1 MLRALTTAK
10 AGYIL
15 IPEMN
20 RIRLLFVGELKAPW
34 AMEACRHY
42 QEALSRYVKC
52 EATILRDARDMKNAS
67 ARAHRE
73 GQSLLAA
80 LGPRD
85 LAVGLDERGTSLTS
99 RALAARMGEWR
110 DDPGRAPCFVIGG
123 PYGFSPDAVARFD
136 ERLSLGPLTLPHE
149 LARVV
154 LLEQLYRAMSILA
167 GHPYH
172 HG

>member
-1 MLRALTTAK
+1 MPRALTTAK
-10 AGYIL
+10 AGYIVVL
-15 IPEMN
+15 PMN
-20 RIRLLFVGELKAPW
+20 RLRLIFVGELKTSW
-34 AMEACRHY
+34 AVEACRHY

-52 EATILRDARDMKNAS
+52 EVSILRDSRDMKDAV
-67 ARAHRE
+67 ARTHRE
-73 GQSLLAA
+73 GQALLAA
-80 LGPRD
+80 FGPRD
-85 LAVGLDERGTSLTS
+85 RVVGLDERGASYTS
-99 RALAARMGEWR
+99 RDLAAKMGEWR
-110 DDPGRAPCFVIGG
+110 DDPGRAPCLVVGG
-123 PYGFSPDAVARFD
+123 PYGFSPEAASRFN